1 LAVIT
6 ELRVQSSQH
15 RQLLDITRQVQDIV
29 RASGVAEA
37 LCLVFSPHTTAGIT
51 LNENADPHVV
61 TDLLGVFT
69 ELLGDERR
77 FKHAEGNS
85 GGHALTSLVGPSVTL
100 PVANGELVLG
110 RWQAVYL
117 CEFDGPRQRTVHVQ
131 LLTSR

>member
-15 RQLLDITRQVQDIV
+15 RQLLDITRQVQDVV
-29 RASGVAEA
+29 RASGVSEA

-51 LNENADPHVV
+51 LNENADPDVV

-85 GGHALTSLVGPSVTL
+85 GGHALTGLVGPSVTL
-100 PVANGELVLG
+100 PVVNGELVLG